1 MQPEQQAIAEET
13 LQEKPEQVSLI
24 DQLTDMADSSSAAL
38 SVMGMAAAVAMGKGQ
53 RIQWQAQ
60 KTAQPSRQR
69 IQW

>member
-1 MQPEQQAIAEET
+1 
-13 LQEKPEQVSLI
+13 LI